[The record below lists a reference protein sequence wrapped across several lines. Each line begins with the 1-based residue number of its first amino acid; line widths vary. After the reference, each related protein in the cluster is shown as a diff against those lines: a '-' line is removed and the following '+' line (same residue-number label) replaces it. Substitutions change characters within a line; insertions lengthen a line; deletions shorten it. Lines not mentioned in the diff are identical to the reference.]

1 MAHVIA
7 EAIIENGQLRYIDR
21 KLPDGKIKAHIIY
34 DILEQKPNPK
44 SKTTQVL
51 KDTSGIYGKINAK
64 AESGSLRKS
73 WERDADK

>member
-34 DILEQKPNPK
+34 DTVEQKPNPK
-44 SKTTQVL
+44 SKTNQL
-51 KDTSGIYGKINAK
+51 MKDTSGIYRTINAK
-64 AESGSLRKS
+64 VESRSLRKS

>member
-34 DILEQKPNPK
+34 DTIEQKPETK
-44 SKTTQVL
+44 SRTAQIL
-51 KDTSGIYGKINAK
+51 KDTSGIYRKINAK
-64 AESGSLRKS
+64 AESRSLRKS
-73 WERDADK
+73 WERDADR